1 MWHPWE
7 ERLAIMVLGSIIGAL
22 LFGYL
27 SREHGDPKYDR
38 MRIQGTVYGYMTVGT
53 DTLQHDT
60 LWLDGWYLPLAD
72 NGQPA
77 TDN

>member
-1 MWHPWE
+1 
-7 ERLAIMVLGSIIGAL
+7 MVLGSIIGAL

-38 MRIQGTVYGYMTVGT
+38 LRIQGTVHGFVMLGT
-53 DTLQHDT
+53 DTVHQDT
-60 LWLDGWYLPLAD
+60 LMLDGWYVPLSD

-77 TDN
+77 TDNSK